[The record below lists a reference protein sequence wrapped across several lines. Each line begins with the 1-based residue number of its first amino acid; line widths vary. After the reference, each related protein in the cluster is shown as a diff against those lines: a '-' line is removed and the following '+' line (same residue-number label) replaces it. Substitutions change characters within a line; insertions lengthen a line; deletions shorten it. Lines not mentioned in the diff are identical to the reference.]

1 MYVKPRGNEKQLI
14 THYEYYVKDSNK
26 VDGNEFKVIPAQDI
40 VHIRQ
45 GVDPNNH
52 RKGFA
57 PLKAVLREIL
67 GDEAAGQYAAALL
80 HNMAVPGVILS
91 PKDDS
96 MGGPSQEEAE
106 AAIRGLDTKSFAGR
120 DLSVS
125 FSEPKPRQNR

>member
-1 MYVKPRGNEKQLI
+1 MPSQEV
-14 THYEYYVKDSNK
+14 
-26 VDGNEFKVIPAQDI
+26 

-45 GVDPNNH
+45 GVNPNNH

-57 PLKAVLREIL
+57 PLKGVLREIL

-80 HNMAVPGVILS
+80 HNMAVPGVVLS

-106 AAIRGLDTKSFAGR
+106 SIAQIYKQKFGGSNRGAPMILQ
-120 DLSVS
+120 V
-125 FSEPKPRQNR
+125 QWM